1 MVPLQEAA
9 SLLVPLSPPAPY
21 KTLAEWGLDN
31 IPREAIVTCSG
42 YKFRVVTSIEAM
54 EAAASLCNGT
64 FILSYEH
71 KQIDLMIV
79 SRLMV

>member
-31 IPREAIVTCSG
+31 IPRETIVTCSG
-42 YKFRVVTSIEAM
+42 
-54 EAAASLCNGT
+54 
-64 FILSYEH
+64 
-71 KQIDLMIV
+71 
-79 SRLMV
+79 